1 MILLPVHYLQPTF
14 ISLYFNHVMF
24 VVTLESSKILFQD
37 DKPIQN
43 SQKGKIKDPIEIIE
57 KSSKPKKVEKK

>member
-1 MILLPVHYLQPTF
+1 VIKLHFFL
-14 ISLYFNHVMF
+14 F

-57 KSSKPKKVEKK
+57 KSSKSKKVEKK